1 MKIAIISN
9 NSNGLYLFRRQLIS
23 TLINSGHE
31 VYILTPFDSDV
42 ERLKSLGVRLF
53 ETPLDRRGK
62 NFFKDLTLIKLYN
75 TILKK
80 IRPDIVLTYTI
91 KPNIYGGIVSKRL
104 KILYCANVTGIGTA
118 FQQDGILKKFVTIL
132 NRFALANA
140 KTVFFENSCNRD
152 AFVENKI
159 VKLSKTCV
167 LSGAGVDL
175 SYFNYQEYPNNDVF
189 KFLFIGRIMKEKG
202 IEELLESMRR
212 LVKDGEKCTLDVVG
226 ALEEDYED
234 ELKRFELEG
243 WLKYHGFQE
252 DVRPF
257 IGKCDCFVLPSYH
270 EGMAN
275 TNLECAASGR
285 PIITSRIPGCQEA
298 VIENESGY
306 LCEPHN
312 AEDLYCKM
320 KRFIE
325 LPYTEKIEFGRKGRL
340 LMEQKFDKRKVVAET
355 LGEIFNGVAYTK

>member
-226 ALEEDYED
+226 ALEEDYGD

-285 PIITSRIPGCQEA
+285 PIITSNIPGCREA
-298 VIENESGY
+298 VIENVTGI
-306 LCEPHN
+306 LCE
-312 AEDLYCKM
+312 AKEADSLYEAM
-320 KRFIE
+320 KLMIRTPLKKRE
-325 LPYTEKIEFGRKGRL
+325 LMGKEGRYYMFER
-340 LMEQKFDKRKVVAET
+340 FDKNAVINET
-355 LGEIFNGVAYTK
+355 IKQIIL

>member
-226 ALEEDYED
+226 ALEEDYGD

-285 PIITSRIPGCQEA
+285 PIITSNIPGCREA
-298 VIENESGY
+298 VIENVTGI
-306 LCEPHN
+306 LCE
-312 AEDLYCKM
+312 AKEADSLYEAM
-320 KRFIE
+320 KLMIRTSLKKRE
-325 LPYTEKIEFGRKGRL
+325 LMGKEGRYYMFER
-340 LMEQKFDKRKVVAET
+340 FDKNAVINET
-355 LGEIFNGVAYTK
+355 IKQIIL